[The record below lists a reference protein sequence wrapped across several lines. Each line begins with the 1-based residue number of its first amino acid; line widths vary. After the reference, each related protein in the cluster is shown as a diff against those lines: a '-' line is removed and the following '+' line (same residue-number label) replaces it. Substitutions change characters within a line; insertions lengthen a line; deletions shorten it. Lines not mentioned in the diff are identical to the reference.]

1 MAGNMTQNQMMNLHH
16 HLSDEVQKALVTHRQ
31 RIVRELRSEMKWS
44 KFAEKGF
51 GTVVVHG
58 DLTSVKLFEVLFDIS
73 VSCTKTPTRKTPL
86 ETSVDI
92 KKFQETMGDEFV
104 VQEKYVFLVM
114 RLWIV
119 VQQLQP
125 ALEFQLFGRIEGCMT
140 NKHATDLKY
149 REHKM
154 VLTNNEVTIKWFQ
167 YHTED
172 QGRYAVEVWYGDGDY
187 QVEMNLKE
195 AAKMLQLAGASRKDF
210 LKRKKIAGE
219 PISEGKI
226 EIDDEGNVGEE

>member
-1 MAGNMTQNQMMNLHH
+1 
-16 HLSDEVQKALVTHRQ
+16 
-31 RIVRELRSEMKWS
+31 MKWS

-104 VQEKYVFLVM
+104 VQEK
-114 RLWIV
+114 
-119 VQQLQP
+119 
-125 ALEFQLFGRIEGCMT
+125 
-140 NKHATDLKY
+140 
-149 REHKM
+149 EHKM